1 MLLDTADT
9 KSVNSGDLD
18 VSFVSPGRSP
28 GVSDEVVVLSGLGSI
43 TNGSDGVV
51 G

>member
-1 MLLDTADT
+1 MDTADT
-9 KSVNSGDLD
+9 LSFDGGDLD
-18 VSFVSPGRSP
+18 VSLVSPGSTP